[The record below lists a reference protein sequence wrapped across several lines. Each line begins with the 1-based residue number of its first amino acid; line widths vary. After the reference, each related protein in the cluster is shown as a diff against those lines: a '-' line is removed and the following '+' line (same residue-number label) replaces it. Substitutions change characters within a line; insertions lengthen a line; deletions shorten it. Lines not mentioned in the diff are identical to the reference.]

1 VIARGTDAADSVE
14 VGDSGAVEGLAAR
27 TRIVGGEAQ
36 DDLVVQALGGADELS
51 GGTGVPGLP
60 AVNLDGGD
68 GADVAAY
75 RGTSDGDQISI
86 VANGPEVRVDS
97 PGSAPFDVVAED
109 LVVEALAG
117 PDAVSA
123 VGNLAPLTRLTL
135 DGDAGDDTLL
145 GGNGADRIHA
155 GRGDDRVDGQQGQDV
170 ALLGGGSDTFQWD
183 PGDGSDTVEGQGGTD
198 AMAFNGSNIGEIF
211 DVSANGDRVRFT
223 RNVASIVM
231 NLDDVERIAL
241 RALGGTDV
249 TTVNDLGGTDMEDV
263 DVDLRLI
270 DGSSDPQPDTVV
282 VGGTEKRDVVRL
294 LRSGDQVVAAG
305 LAAQTTVTGSE
316 LLSDTLRV
324 QTLGGDDAVAVSP
337 AVEELITPV
346 IDLGADE

>member
-1 VIARGTDAADSVE
+1 MSPHSRTTTNGARARTTRAARARRSALALGAVATALLAADTAQADYSAKVQADTLTLTGDAASDRLVLQLAP
-14 VGDSGAVEGLAAR
+14 GAPGTL
-27 TRIVGGEAQ
+27 
-36 DDLVVQALGGADELS
+36 QADVGAD
-51 GGTGVPGLP
+51 GT
-60 AVNLDGGD
+60 AEFSFDRSTFT
-68 GADVAAY
+68 AIDVA
-75 RGTSDGDQISI
+75 
-86 VANGPEVRVDS
+86 
-97 PGSAPFDVVAED
+97 
-109 LVVEALAG
+109 
-117 PDAVSA
+117 
-123 VGNLAPLTRLTL
+123 
-135 DGDAGDDTLL
+135 
-145 GGNGADRIHA
+145 A
-155 GRGDDRVDGQQGQDV
+155 GRGDDEVRVGNQLGAFADELVTIDGGSGDDILRGGIGAETLLGGGGNDDV
-170 ALLGGGSDTFQWD
+170 AGGDGDDVARLGGGSDVFTWN
-183 PGDGSDTVEGQGGTD
+183 PGDDSDTVEGDAGTD
-198 AMAFNGSNIGEIF
+198 RMAFNGSNIGEIF

-231 NLDDVERIAL
+231 DLDDVERIAL